1 MNILNSTATK
11 VGVGFAAGALFV
23 GGISNAAPSIT
34 PGSKACVTSTNALY
48 LSKNGVCGNGQKVV
62 SISGDSIDVSA
73 IAATAGPSVVS
84 LEVATA
90 NGSGSGSGWVYKSSA
105 LSTFIVTNNHVVQD
119 FALSSSGRLIVE
131 LNNGDQFPA
140 TIVGRDS
147 NYDLAV
153 VKIAKGNLPEL
164 TLGDSTKLVVG

>member
-84 LEVATA
+84 LEVATPSLRFWFRLGLQIQCA
-90 NGSGSGSGWVYKSSA
+90 LNFYCDQQSRSA
-105 LSTFIVTNNHVVQD
+105 RVRT
-119 FALSSSGRLIVE
+119 
-131 LNNGDQFPA
+131 
-140 TIVGRDS
+140 
-147 NYDLAV
+147 
-153 VKIAKGNLPEL
+153 
-164 TLGDSTKLVVG
+164 

>member
-48 LSKNGVCGNGQKVV
+48 LSKNGVCGNGQKLV

-73 IAATAGPSVVS
+73 IAATAGPSGFPGGSYS
-84 LEVATA
+84 LWLRFWFWLGIQIQCAL
-90 NGSGSGSGWVYKSSA
+90 NFYCDQQSRSA
-105 LSTFIVTNNHVVQD
+105 RVRT
-119 FALSSSGRLIVE
+119 
-131 LNNGDQFPA
+131 
-140 TIVGRDS
+140 
-147 NYDLAV
+147 
-153 VKIAKGNLPEL
+153 
-164 TLGDSTKLVVG
+164 